1 MQRPSDDLV
10 YRLAAVWER
19 MRAAAQCAGRP
30 AEAVRLVAVTKGV
43 APERIREAMAL
54 GVLDFGENRIQ
65 EALPKIAAL
74 GPGLRWH
81 LVGHLQRNKVR
92 RAVEA
97 FALIHSVD
105 SLPLAEEIARRA
117 KAAGQPVP
125 VLLQVN
131 VAAEPQKHGF
141 APEAVP
147 EAARHVATLPA
158 VRLRGL
164 MTIAPL
170 AASPEVVRPLF
181 RRLRELRDVL
191 RAEWPAADELSMGM
205 TDDFEVAIEEG
216 ATLIR
221 VGRAIFGERT
231 PAGLD
236 HGKDSGEHLTR
247 EGRGEQE
254 G

>member
-1 MQRPSDDLV
+1 
-10 YRLAAVWER
+10 
-19 MRAAAQCAGRP
+19 MRAAAQRTGRP

-65 EALPKIAAL
+65 EALLKIAAL
-74 GPGLRWH
+74 GPGPRWH

-92 RAVEA
+92 RAVDA

-117 KAAGQPVP
+117 EAVGQPVP
-125 VLLQVN
+125 VLLQVS

-141 APEAVP
+141 APDAVP
-147 EAARHVATLPA
+147 PAARHVAALPA
-158 VRLRGL
+158 IRLRGL

-170 AASPEVVRPLF
+170 AADPEEVRPVF

-191 RAEWPAADELSMGM
+191 RAEWPELDELSMGM

-221 VGRAIFGERT
+221 VGRAIFGERA
-231 PAGLD
+231 PQA
-236 HGKDSGEHLTR
+236 SI
-247 EGRGEQE
+247 
-254 G
+254 